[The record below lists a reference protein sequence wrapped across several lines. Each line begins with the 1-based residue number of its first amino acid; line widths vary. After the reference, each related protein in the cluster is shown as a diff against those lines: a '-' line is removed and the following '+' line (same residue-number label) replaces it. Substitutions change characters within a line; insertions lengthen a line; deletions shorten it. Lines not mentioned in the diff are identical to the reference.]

1 MTHTLQRQHGLGTPT
16 HAVIWLHG
24 LGASAND
31 FEPVAPYLGLEQ
43 ALSVRF
49 IFPQAPDRPITING
63 GYVMPGWYD
72 IKGMDMADKEDRAGI
87 TESQS
92 IVEGLIAE
100 QVEQGI
106 PSQNIILAGF
116 SQGGAVALFTAVRSH
131 YKIAGVLALSTYLPF
146 MDHLE
151 TEQSK
156 VNLSSPILAMHGTR
170 DPIVPLEL
178 GKQTAEKLSK
188 AGYLVAW
195 KEYDMEHSVAPEQ
208 LPVIGQ
214 WMNQLFKRKV

>member
-1 MTHTLQRQHGLGTPT
+1 MIHTLQRQHGPGTPT

-31 FEPVAPYLGLEQ
+31 FEPVVPYLGLKQ
-43 ALSVRF
+43 GLSVRF

-72 IKGMDMADKEDRAGI
+72 VKGTDIADKEDKAGI
-87 TESQS
+87 AESQS
-92 IVEGLIAE
+92 IVDGLIAE
-100 QVEQGI
+100 LVEQGI

-116 SQGGAVALFTAVRSH
+116 SQGGAVALYTAVKSR
-131 YKIAGVLALSTYLPF
+131 YEVAGVLALSTYLPF
-146 MDHLE
+146 MDRLQ

-170 DPIVPLEL
+170 DPIVPMAL
-178 GKQTAEKLSK
+178 GKATAETLSK
-188 AGYLVAW
+188 AGYSVAW
-195 KEYDMEHSVAPEQ
+195 KEYEMEHSVVPEQ

-214 WMNQLFKRKV
+214 WMNQLFSPNV